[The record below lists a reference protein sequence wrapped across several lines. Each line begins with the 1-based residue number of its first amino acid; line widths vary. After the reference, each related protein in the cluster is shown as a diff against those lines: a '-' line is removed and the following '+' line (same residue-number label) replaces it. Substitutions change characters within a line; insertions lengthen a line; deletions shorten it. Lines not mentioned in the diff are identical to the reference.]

1 MARILLERTQG
12 YPLAPTL
19 SGSIVPS
26 TEDLYPIVES
36 EIGAKFTAVHIIKPP
51 TEKSGYGAGTGG
63 GTGGS
68 SSVTVWT
75 TG

>member
-1 MARILLERTQG
+1 MATTVIERTQG
-12 YPLAPTL
+12 YPVVPTL

-26 TEDLYPIVES
+26 AAILSPIVES
-36 EIGAKFTAVHIIKPP
+36 EIGAEFTAVHIIQPP
-51 TEKSGYGAGTGG
+51 TEKSGFGVGTG

>member
-1 MARILLERTQG
+1 MATTVIERTQE
-12 YPLAPTL
+12 YPVVPTL
-19 SGSIVPS
+19 TGSIVPS
-26 TEDLYPIVES
+26 AALLSPIVES

-63 GTGGS
+63 TGGS
-68 SSVTVWT
+68 SSVSVWT